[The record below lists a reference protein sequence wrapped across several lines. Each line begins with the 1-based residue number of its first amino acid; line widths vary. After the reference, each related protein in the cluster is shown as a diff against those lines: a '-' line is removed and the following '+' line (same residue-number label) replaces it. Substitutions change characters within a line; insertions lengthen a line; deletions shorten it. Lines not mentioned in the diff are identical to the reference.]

1 MIINVWV
8 KKKFVIFGIEVGIGI
23 GVIIFSF
30 VGVTIV
36 VGTILGIFFIAGGII
51 IFSVVV
57 VIMFVELSCGIIIDT
72 GGIGIGVIIF
82 GGGIGE
88 LDRDGLFLRF
98 MGLVIFGGV
107 CNVLFIIRIYVI
119 YIFII

>member
-8 KKKFVIFGIEVGIGI
+8 KKNFVIFGIEVGIGI

-36 VGTILGIFFIAGGII
+36 VGTILGIFFIVGGII

-119 YIFII
+119 YIYII

>member
-8 KKKFVIFGIEVGIGI
+8 KKNFVIFGIEVGIGI

-36 VGTILGIFFIAGGII
+36 VGMILGIFFIVGGII

-119 YIFII
+119 YIYII

>member
-8 KKKFVIFGIEVGIGI
+8 KKNFVIFGIEVGIGI

-36 VGTILGIFFIAGGII
+36 VGTILEIFFIAGGII

-119 YIFII
+119 YIYII